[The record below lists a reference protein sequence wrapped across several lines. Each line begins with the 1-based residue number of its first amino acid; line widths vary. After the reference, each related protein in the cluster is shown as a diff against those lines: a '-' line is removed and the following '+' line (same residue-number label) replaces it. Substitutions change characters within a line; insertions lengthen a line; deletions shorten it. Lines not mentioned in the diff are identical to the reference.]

1 MSSVAFLLTSGTQ
14 GSFGVDYEID
24 EAGRLLILDKV
35 RTDHT
40 AREIMSVAPNEWVWV
55 QVNGLATA

>member
-1 MSSVAFLLTSGTQ
+1 MSSVTFLLTSGSQ
-14 GSFGVDYEID
+14 GTFGADYDVED
-24 EAGRLLILDKV
+24 SGRLLILDKV

-55 QVNGLATA
+55 QVNGLATP